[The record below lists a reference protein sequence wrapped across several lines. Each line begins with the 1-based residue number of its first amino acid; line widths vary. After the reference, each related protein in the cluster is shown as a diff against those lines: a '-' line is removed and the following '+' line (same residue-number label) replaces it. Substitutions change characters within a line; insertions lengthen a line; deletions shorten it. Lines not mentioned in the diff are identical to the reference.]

1 MLALPKLL
9 LKSLL
14 LSASVL
20 VFSGCSLLEQKS
32 PAEQPP
38 VSAGEA
44 TEATVCPQP
53 EAPELPP
60 VQEEVVQETQ
70 PEQPPALACPT
81 PKPVVC
87 PAVVSGDV
95 TGRGD
100 LRIVGQV
107 EYVDVMPIN
116 MRKKARI
123 DTGAETTS
131 IDASDIVEFERDG
144 KRWVKFKVED
154 RRTGEVSEI
163 KAQVVRWVRIK
174 QHGVENVRR
183 QVVQL
188 ELRMGDIHDKV
199 EVTLADRERFDFPI
213 LVGRNFL
220 QGRAVV
226 DVSRKYLTLQKE

>member
-1 MLALPKLL
+1 MLALPKKLL
-9 LKSLL
+9 NSLM
-14 LSASVL
+14 LSACVL
-20 VFSGCSLLEQKS
+20 VFSGCSLLEQKTTTDPQQPVQS
-32 PAEQPP
+32 QEPGEAPACPQPEAPAEQPP
-38 VSAGEA
+38 VVE
-44 TEATVCPQP
+44 EKPLQP
-53 EAPELPP
+53 E
-60 VQEEVVQETQ
+60 
-70 PEQPPALACPT
+70 PPALSC
-81 PKPVVC
+81 PKPKPTAC

-100 LRIVGQV
+100 LRIIGQV

-116 MRKKARI
+116 MRKKARV

-144 KRWVKFKVED
+144 KSWVKFKVED

-163 KAQVVRWVRIK
+163 KAPVVRWVRIK

-183 QVVQL
+183 QVVRL
-188 ELRMGDIHDKV
+188 ELRMGSLHDKV
-199 EVTLADRERFDFPI
+199 EVTLADRDRFDYPI
-213 LVGRNFL
+213 LIGRNFL